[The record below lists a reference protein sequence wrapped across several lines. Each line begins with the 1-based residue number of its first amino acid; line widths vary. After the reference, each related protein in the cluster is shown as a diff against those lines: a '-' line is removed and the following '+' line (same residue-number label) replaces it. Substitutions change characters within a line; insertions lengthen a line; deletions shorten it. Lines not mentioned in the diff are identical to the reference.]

1 MDIVYVC
8 REGENEELRYSI
20 RSVVENLESCSK
32 VWVVGSKPDWYTG
45 NFIPVENISDKFTNI
60 RNCIKIACETDDISD
75 DFVLMNDD
83 FFILRKLNS
92 VSLYH
97 GGLLFK
103 RFMQHQDMCGPNVY
117 ANLLARTDAA
127 LKKIGIKEPLNYDLH
142 TPMVINKTKMLEI
155 VDQPLSVRSLYGN
168 IYEGGGEEIKDVKV
182 YSDMRLSSTSSA
194 IDNGTPFLSSEDGSF
209 GKLQVQIHEMFPV
222 PSVYEHPTLDSNQEF

>member
-97 GGLLFK
+97 GGLLFN
-103 RFMQHQDMCGPNVY
+103 RYQTHTAMMGPNGY
-117 ANLLARTDAA
+117 AKLLLRTHEVLRKEGVA
-127 LKKIGIKEPLNYDLH
+127 EPLNYDLH
-142 TPMVINKTKMLEI
+142 TPMVINKTNMLSV
-155 VDQPLSVRSLYGN
+155 VDQPYSIRSYYGN
-168 IYEGGGEEIKDVKV
+168 KFNIDGELLEDVKL
-182 YSDMRLSSTSSA
+182 YNGRKTSTIDMSTFMS
-194 IDNGTPFLSSEDGSF
+194 TEDRS
-209 GKLQVQIHEMFPV
+209 FPV
-222 PSVYEHPTLDSNQEF
+222 VKDYLEDLFPEPSIYEHPTLDSNQEY